1 MERHVLRDRHGY
13 DLKTTTIA
21 QVRYPISLLAQAL
34 LRRCILCPCAL
45 GQELKTLN

>member
-1 MERHVLRDRHGY
+1 MERNILRDRHGN

-21 QVRYPISLLAQAL
+21 QVKYSISIPAQAL
-34 LRRCILCPCAL
+34 LRRCILCPL